1 MKKLLMTVLFALTA
15 LSAHADQAIGQG
27 QPLIID
33 VRTQAEWDTGH
44 LENAVLIPHTQVANQ
59 IIEYTADPQQTI
71 YVYCR
76 SGNRAGYAVDILQEL
91 GYQKVFNLG
100 SVAQAAETLNAQV
113 VTE

>member
-1 MKKLLMTVLFALTA
+1 MKKFILATMMMFTA
-15 LSAHADQAIGQG
+15 WAAQANAIGAG

-33 VRTQAEWDTGH
+33 VRTQAEWNTGH
-44 LENAVLIPHTQVANQ
+44 LAEAVLIPHTEVANQ
-59 IIEYTADPQQTI
+59 IIEYTTDPQQTI

-76 SGNRAGYAVDILQEL
+76 SGNRAGYAVTILQEL
-91 GYQKVFNLG
+91 GYENVYNLG